1 MDINNYTGAVTIE
14 ANGGQGGTANDGG
27 NVGRCYGA
35 GGGGGGGTI
44 YFTGATP
51 AVTVTASLGAAG
63 PEVAREA
70 SCNPI
75 VPSIAGGAGQIV
87 PGYSIQTSNTI
98 ASTSC
103 GLLLPVEM
111 IFFRAEFENGLARLN
126 WKVSEPEMV
135 DRFIIE
141 RAGNT
146 NKWTAINEQ
155 IATGNL
161 DIYQATDAL
170 PLTHHNYYRIKI
182 IGKNN
187 EISYSA
193 VQKIF
198 VPSVSDR
205 IIIHPNPATDRITVS
220 GNIPL
225 GELLLFDLNGKLLWK
240 KKNNTAQNNM
250 VIDITGFPSGVY
262 MLSVGAIMKKVV
274 IL

>member
-1 MDINNYTGAVTIE
+1 
-14 ANGGQGGTANDGG
+14 
-27 NVGRCYGA
+27 
-35 GGGGGGGTI
+35 
-44 YFTGATP
+44 
-51 AVTVTASLGAAG
+51 
-63 PEVAREA
+63 
-70 SCNPI
+70 
-75 VPSIAGGAGQIV
+75 
-87 PGYSIQTSNTI
+87 
-98 ASTSC
+98 
-103 GLLLPVEM
+103 M

-274 IL
+274 ILE